1 MKVLRVGTHG
11 GATHMGGGG
20 GGPRPPKNLKNYFIV
35 FILFTF

>member
-11 GATHMGGGG
+11 EATHMS
-20 GGPRPPKNLKNYFIV
+20 GGPRPPKILKNYFIV